1 VELTGTLPSWSGV
14 VSELR
19 RSCLARA
26 HGDDVLDLEGAVGV
40 LRGTAPVVWLHA
52 AQAADEVARLLC
64 DANEVRE
71 VYAGA
76 ELSTTALLAHG
87 WRAEGE
93 LRQLVRALPTDV
105 PTPPYEVCELGPAD
119 VPAFVAGLQR
129 THGLSDIDVAQ
140 SYPPDF
146 LVRAAPVRLFGV
158 RHGDDLLAAVAT
170 RRPFSGALVF
180 GLWVAPAERGRGL
193 ARAVVGAAARAEQ
206 DSGAAFLHAQVSGL
220 SRGLMI
226 SLGWQDCGGWQYLT
240 RSATPNG

>member
-1 VELTGTLPSWSGV
+1 M
-14 VSELR
+14 
-19 RSCLARA
+19 
-26 HGDDVLDLEGAVGV
+26 

-52 AQAADEVARLLC
+52 AQAVDEVARVLC
-64 DANEVRE
+64 DANDVRE
-71 VYAGA
+71 VYARA
-76 ELSTTALLAHG
+76 ELSTVPLQVHG
-87 WRAEGE
+87 WRNDGE
-93 LRQLVRALPTDV
+93 LRQLVFPLPMNT
-105 PTPPYEVCELGPAD
+105 PTHSPYDVCELGQAD

-129 THGLSDIDVAQ
+129 THELSDLDVAQ

-146 LVRAAPVRLFGV
+146 LVRAAPVRMFGV

-170 RRPFSGALVF
+170 RRPFAGALVF

-206 DSGAAFLHAQVSGL
+206 DAGAAFLHAQVSGL

-226 SLGWQDCGGWQYLT
+226 SLGWQDCGGWQFLT